1 MGMGLDVMDRH
12 VGPRT
17 DLLASAN
24 AEMKTVCSGGAA
36 GDGWL
41 TEEKTVRVCSHTEI
55 FPV

>member
-24 AEMKTVCSGGAA
+24 AEMKTVCSGGVA

-55 FPV
+55 FPA